1 MRNKEESKVMRKPDP
16 SKRKN
21 IQVVTL
27 KKVEKF
33 LKEQEIPIFK
43 SEIVRLL
50 GVNYNSLN
58 VALEMLPVKHD
69 KEGKIYLNK
78 RGGQKCTDS

>member
-1 MRNKEESKVMRKPDP
+1 MRNKDSKVIRKPDP

-21 IQVVTL
+21 IHVVTL

-50 GVNYNSLN
+50 GVNFNSLN
-58 VALEMLPVKHD
+58 VALEMLPIKTD
-69 KEGKIYLNK
+69 EQGRIQLK
-78 RGGQKCTDS
+78 RRKK